1 MPEIALNT
9 CKFDADFSAPEIGFD
24 VNHAA
29 FPFFFRY
36 NIHEQKR
43 LSPFYFHIQWQ
54 ESAVD
59 ADSICFRGCP
69 EWPVGHGASVNSNR
83 YRQA

>member
-1 MPEIALNT
+1 MPEIALHA
-9 CKFDADFSAPEIGFD
+9 CKFDADFSGPKIRFN

-29 FPFFFRY
+29 FPLFFRY

-43 LSPFYFHIQWQ
+43 LSAFDLHFQRQ

-59 ADSICFRGCP
+59 ADGICFCGGA
-69 EWPVGHGASVNSNR
+69 EWPVVQRASVNSNR
-83 YRQA
+83 YRQP